1 MLVRVSQFSFFSLRG
16 GQDFFSLT
24 VTNSRT
30 GIWVTFFAFCRA
42 VIGRADVSLPP
53 FPL

>member
-1 MLVRVSQFSFFSLRG
+1 MLAFPVFFRSAAVG
-16 GQDFFSLT
+16 TFFPT

-30 GIWVTFFAFCRA
+30 GIWVTFFAFRRP